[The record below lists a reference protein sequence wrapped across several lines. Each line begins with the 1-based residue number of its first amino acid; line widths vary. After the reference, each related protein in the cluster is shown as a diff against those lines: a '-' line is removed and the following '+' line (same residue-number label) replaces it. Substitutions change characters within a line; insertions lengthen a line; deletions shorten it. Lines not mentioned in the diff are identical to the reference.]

1 MLKKFLAFSIT
12 AIMIF
17 SLSACGNK
25 EAEEKGDYLSGNKW
39 ESTAGML
46 LDLDKEGTFKFFKDK
61 SDKEDNY
68 YSGTFEVKNG
78 SEAVEYL
85 EEVHALPAESQR
97 WQWLDLE

>member
-46 LDLDKEGTFKFFKDK
+46 LDLDKEGTLKFSRTSPIRKITIIPERLK
-61 SDKEDNY
+61 
-68 YSGTFEVKNG
+68 
-78 SEAVEYL
+78 
-85 EEVHALPAESQR
+85 
-97 WQWLDLE
+97 

>member
-46 LDLDKEGTFKFFKDK
+46 LDLDKEGTFNFSKTSPIRKTTIIPERLK
-61 SDKEDNY
+61 
-68 YSGTFEVKNG
+68 
-78 SEAVEYL
+78 
-85 EEVHALPAESQR
+85 
-97 WQWLDLE
+97 

>member
-46 LDLDKEGTFKFFKDK
+46 LDLDKIGRAH
-61 SDKEDNY
+61 
-68 YSGTFEVKNG
+68 V
-78 SEAVEYL
+78 
-85 EEVHALPAESQR
+85 
-97 WQWLDLE
+97 

>member
-39 ESTAGML
+39 ESTAGMPCITRPRSL
-46 LDLDKEGTFKFFKDK
+46 SNSLISRAT
-61 SDKEDNY
+61 
-68 YSGTFEVKNG
+68 
-78 SEAVEYL
+78 
-85 EEVHALPAESQR
+85 
-97 WQWLDLE
+97 